1 MQDLKVALVQTEIYW
16 KSVEANLAS
25 LEEKLWQ
32 ITEPV
37 DLIVLPE
44 MFQTGFT
51 MDVAEVA
58 EPMNF
63 TTFKWMKQMAAQKKA
78 VVTGS
83 YIVKEKGNAFN
94 RLIWMQPDGEYK
106 TYDKR
111 HLFRMADED
120 KDFTMGQ
127 ERLIVEWKGWK
138 ICPLICYDLRFP
150 VWARNRNFEYDLLLF
165 VANWP
170 AARTHIWDILLK
182 ARSIENLAY
191 SIGVN
196 RVGKDGMDIDYSGH
210 TGAYAPKGETLVFTE
225 AEETVIVNLS
235 YEDLKAFRERFPAN
249 LDADDFEI
257 K

>member
-1 MQDLKVALVQTEIYW
+1 MQDLKVALIQTDIYW
-16 KSVEANLAS
+16 KSIQANLAM

-51 MDVAEVA
+51 MDVADVA

-83 YIVKEKGNAFN
+83 YIVKDKGNAYN
-94 RLIWMQPDGEYK
+94 RLIWMQPDGEFK

-127 ERLIVEWKGWK
+127 QRLIVEWKGWK
-138 ICPLICYDLRFP
+138 ISPLICYDLRFP
-150 VWARNRNFEYDLLLF
+150 VWSRNRNFEYDLMLY

-170 AARTHIWDILLK
+170 GSRTHIWDTLLQ

-196 RVGKDGMDIDYSGH
+196 RVGKDGMDIDYNGH
-210 TGAYAPKGETLVFTE
+210 TGAYSPKGETLAYTE
-225 AEETVIVNLS
+225 EEETIILTLS
-235 YEDLKAFRERFPAN
+235 YENLKAFRERFPAN